1 MPATAA
7 VKSPSPRPSR
17 SSRRLGY
24 TVGLVVNGGLLL
36 AVNRTPGWD
45 VVPFLTEDTA
55 RVLGP
60 VNASLAIGI
69 VVYAL
74 LIVSDPPWLRA
85 VGDIAV
91 NVVGIVALV
100 RIWQVFPFA
109 FPSGGVDW
117 GLIARWVLAVGIAGS
132 VVGILVALTRL
143 VRAPRTRPSARR
155 R

>member
-1 MPATAA
+1 MPAPEA
-7 VKSPSPRPSR
+7 VKAPPPRPSL

-24 TVGLVVNGGLLL
+24 TVGLVVNAGLLV

-45 VVPFLTEDTA
+45 VLPFLTEDTT

-60 VNASLAIGI
+60 VNASLVAGV

-74 LIVSDPPWLRA
+74 LIVSDPTWFRA

-117 GLIARWVLAVGIAGS
+117 DLIARWVLAVGIAGS
-132 VVGILVALTRL
+132 VVGILVALARL
-143 VRAPRTRPSARR
+143 LRAPRTRPTARR